1 MNWQPLLGLF
11 CFAYAGFVIY
21 VGATKKPE
29 SIWEMGKIKMFRK
42 FLGDK
47 GTQIFFIIW
56 SILFLAL
63 GIWAFTV

>member
-11 CFAYAGFVIY
+11 CFAYAAFVIY

-29 SIWEMGKIKMFRK
+29 SIWEMGKVKMFRK
-42 FLGDK
+42 VLGDK